1 MFTNQLLHQ
10 LLVAAVFSALGLVI
24 LGIVWLILVKVL
36 PFSLRKEME
45 DDQNTALGIVL
56 GCLILGI
63 SIIIAA
69 AIHG

>member
-1 MFTNQLLHQ
+1 MITDQLLHQ
-10 LLVAAVFSALGLVI
+10 LLVATVFSVLGLVI
-24 LGIVWLILVKVL
+24 LGLVWLVLVKVL

-63 SIIIAA
+63 SLIIAA

>member
-1 MFTNQLLHQ
+1 MITHQVLHQ
-10 LLVAAVFSALGLVI
+10 LLVAAVFSILGLAILGLV
-24 LGIVWLILVKVL
+24 WLLLVKIL

-45 DDQNTALGIVL
+45 DDQNIALGIVL
-56 GCLILGI
+56 GALILGI

>member
-1 MFTNQLLHQ
+1 MITNQMLHQ
-10 LLVAAVFSALGLVI
+10 LLVAAVFSLLGLVI
-24 LGIVWLILVKVL
+24 LGLVWLFLVKVL

-45 DDQNTALGIVL
+45 DDQNIALGIVL

>member
-1 MFTNQLLHQ
+1 MFTNQLFHQ
-10 LLVAAVFSALGLVI
+10 LLVAAVFCALVLVI
-24 LGIVWLILVKVL
+24 LGLVWLVLVKVL

>member
-1 MFTNQLLHQ
+1 MNVSHLLDQ
-10 LLVAAVFSALGLVI
+10 LLVATVFSLLGLVI
-24 LGIVWLILVKVL
+24 LGLVWLVLVKVL
-36 PFSLRKEME
+36 PFSLRKEFQ
-45 DDQNTALGIVL
+45 DDQNTALGVVL

>member
-10 LLVAAVFSALGLVI
+10 LLVAAVFSLLGLVI
-24 LGIVWLILVKVL
+24 LGLVWLVLVKIL

-45 DDQNTALGIVL
+45 DDQNIALGIVL
-56 GCLILGI
+56 GSLILGI
-63 SIIIAA
+63 SLIIAA

>member
-1 MFTNQLLHQ
+1 MITNQLLHQ
-10 LLVAAVFSALGLVI
+10 LLVAAVFSVLGLAILGLV
-24 LGIVWLILVKVL
+24 WLVLVKVL

-45 DDQNTALGIVL
+45 DDQNIALGIVL

-63 SIIIAA
+63 SLIIAA

>member
-1 MFTNQLLHQ
+1 MSTNQLLHQ
-10 LLVAAVFSALGLVI
+10 LLVAAVFSTLGLVI
-24 LGIVWLILVKVL
+24 LGIVWLILAKVL
-36 PFSLRKEME
+36 PFSLRKEFE